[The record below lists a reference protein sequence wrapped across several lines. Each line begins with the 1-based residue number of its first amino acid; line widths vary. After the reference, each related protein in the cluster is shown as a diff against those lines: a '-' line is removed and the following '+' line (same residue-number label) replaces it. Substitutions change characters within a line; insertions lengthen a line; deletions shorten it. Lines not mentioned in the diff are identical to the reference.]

1 MYYEGFDPNY
11 TRYFDIERMRP
22 VAVCPH
28 CRVVASFNDF
38 RRWNSEA
45 VATLAIRL
53 VPSNHFKSY
62 ILCSACRDLSHKRD
76 RAHARIGSTPISE
89 EQRQALSRYKPAP
102 NPFNPVW
109 TNWSPPNGGRAVDIE
124 QPQTRHSSNAT
135 QPNWECMET

>member
-1 MYYEGFDPNY
+1 MNYEGFDPNY

-89 EQRQALSRYKPAP
+89 EQRQAFSRYKPAP

-109 TNWSPPNGGRAVDIE
+109 TNWSPPVGGRAVDIE
-124 QPQTRHSSNAT
+124 QPQTRHSPNAT
-135 QPNWECMET
+135 QPNWDCMET